1 MKKYQRG
8 VFEILWLYDILN
20 KRLIV
25 RSDSSGVCVKTVE
38 AKMAGERSKYHQSVK
53 KGRLFKWKCFLSL
66 DFIKK

>member
-25 RSDSSGVCVKTVE
+25 RSDSSGGVCVCVC
-38 AKMAGERSKYHQSVK
+38 ARAHACV
-53 KGRLFKWKCFLSL
+53 
-66 DFIKK
+66 

>member
-25 RSDSSGVCVKTVE
+25 RSDSSGVCVCVCVCVCTCTCMCLTALTLVQKP
-38 AKMAGERSKYHQSVK
+38 H
-53 KGRLFKWKCFLSL
+53 
-66 DFIKK
+66 

>member
-25 RSDSSGVCVKTVE
+25 RSDSSGGVCVCVCVCTSTCVCLTALTLVQKP
-38 AKMAGERSKYHQSVK
+38 H
-53 KGRLFKWKCFLSL
+53 
-66 DFIKK
+66 